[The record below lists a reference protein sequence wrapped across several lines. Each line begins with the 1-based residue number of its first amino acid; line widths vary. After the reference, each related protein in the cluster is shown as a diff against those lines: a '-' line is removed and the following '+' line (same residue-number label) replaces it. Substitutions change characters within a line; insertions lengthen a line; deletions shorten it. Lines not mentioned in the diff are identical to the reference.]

1 MSGSIPQNNRQQLVL
16 ITGGGTGLGFGM
28 ARKFALNGYKV
39 VITGRREDVLKDAC
53 DQIGNDS
60 RYIVSDMT
68 NLEGLSGLVSDIEQN
83 IGPIDILINN
93 AGVNM
98 KKPIVE
104 MEDQDILRIINT
116 NLTSVYILTREVV
129 KRMIPRGRGNIIMVT
144 SMAAIYGISNVTA
157 YSASKAGVL
166 GLTRALAVDL
176 AQHGIRVNAIA
187 PGFIDSPMLR
197 KAFDSDTNRRDRVLQ
212 RTPMQ
217 RLGEADD
224 IAEAA
229 LYLASD
235 ASRFVT
241 GVNLPVDGGN
251 SIGF

>member
-1 MSGSIPQNNRQQLVL
+1 MSGNNPLNNRQNIVL

-28 ARKFALNGYKV
+28 ARKFADNGYKV
-39 VITGRREDVLKDAC
+39 LITGRREDVLKAAC
-53 DQIGNDS
+53 DEIGGNIS
-60 RYIVSDMT
+60 YIVNDVTDMD
-68 NLEGLSGLVSDIEQN
+68 GLPDLVSHIEQN

-129 KRMIPRGRGNIIMVT
+129 KRMISRGRGNIIMVT
-144 SMAAIYGISNVTA
+144 SMAAMYGISNVTA
-157 YSASKAGVL
+157 YSASKSGVL

-217 RLGEADD
+217 RLGDADD

-235 ASRFVT
+235 AARYVT